1 MVKVGILGAAGYTGG
16 ELIRLLLNHPQAE
29 IVFAHSESNAGNL
42 VSDVHEGLLG
52 DCDLRFTGDY
62 DFSNV
67 DVVFFCFGHG
77 KSEAFLK
84 EHAIPEQVKIIDL
97 AQDFR
102 LKGREERGERREYTS
117 DNHDFVYGLPEI
129 NKAETQKAQH
139 VANPGCFATAIQ
151 LALLP
156 AAKMGLLKEDV
167 SVNAITGSTGAGQ
180 KPAATTHFSWR
191 TDNLSIYKPFQH
203 QHLAEIC
210 QSLNQVAPSD
220 SSVRDEKSPAAGF
233 IHPPMGGSEGGCSID
248 FIPYRGNFARGIFC
262 TAVVKTP
269 APIEDVIET
278 YKNFYADAAFT
289 HYSDKAIDLKQV
301 VNTNK
306 ALVHCEKFGNKLLIT
321 SAIDNLLKG
330 AVGQAVQ
337 NMNLMFGID
346 EKAGLKLKASAF

>member
-1 MVKVGILGAAGYTGG
+1 MGVLGAAGYTGG
-16 ELIRLLLNHPQAE
+16 ELIRVLLNHPEAE
-29 IVFAHSESNAGNL
+29 IVFANSESNAGNL
-42 VSDVHEGLLG
+42 VSDVHEGLIG
-52 DCDLRFTGDY
+52 ETDLRFTDAMPF
-62 DFSNV
+62 DQV

-84 EHAIPEQVKIIDL
+84 EHTIPENVKIIDL

-102 LKGREERGERREYTS
+102 IKG
-117 DNHDFVYGLPEI
+117 DHDYVYGLPEI
-129 NKAETQKAQH
+129 NKADIAKAQH

-156 AAKMGLLKEDV
+156 AANLNLLKEDV

-180 KPAATTHFSWR
+180 KPGATTHFSWR
-191 TDNLSIYKPFQH
+191 VDNMSIYKPFTH
-203 QHLAEIC
+203 QHLAEIY
-210 QSLNQVAPSD
+210 QSLNQLQDSPSLGGGEGEV
-220 SSVRDEKSPAAGF
+220 SV
-233 IHPPMGGSEGGCSID
+233 D

-262 TAVVKTP
+262 TAVVKTAVP
-269 APIEDVIET
+269 AEEIIEA
-278 YKNFYADAAFT
+278 YKDFYADTSFT
-289 HYSDKAIDLKQV
+289 HYSDQAIDLKQV

-306 ALVHCEKFGNKLLIT
+306 ALVHCEKFGNKLLVT

-346 EKAGLKLKASAF
+346 ETAGLRLKASAF